1 MGPMVLTEQ
10 ATSFADTSSKK
21 WIGIL
26 KRPLMNSKYTVGILL
41 NVKTT
46 LMISKKENGLLQK
59 NNQNPR
65 VRIPV
70 APNLIKITVI
80 LRTNFQMKAETD
92 TNGLIGDLELIL
104 IETLD
109 GETTIE
115 TGQINKMMTTITIV
129 DHTVTRDL
137 SHGQTEINN
146 TEDTTTITPINVM
159 NSVGIKE

>member
-1 MGPMVLTEQ
+1 METYVRKNPTY
-10 ATSFADTSSKK
+10 TF
-21 WIGIL
+21 IL
-26 KRPLMNSKYTVGILL
+26 FWKFFLPTWLIEPTCLFHFGNFSYLHVISNCKLIREVRVYIFQNSKYTVGIQL

-46 LMISKKENGLLQK
+46 LMISKEENGLILK

-65 VRIPV
+65 VRIPE

-80 LRTNFQMKAETD
+80 LRANFQMTLETD

-115 TGQINKMMTTITIV
+115 IGQINKMV
-129 DHTVTRDL
+129 LLFRDL
-137 SHGQTEINN
+137 SERG
-146 TEDTTTITPINVM
+146 
-159 NSVGIKE
+159 